1 MTPGILGLLL
11 PVADLR
17 EQALSCCSFVRRELR
32 TFAEEQQLPDGWL
45 TGLNIT
51 EDDLQRLERLPGVQQ
66 TETIMT
72 LSVTRTDSGVEDEL
86 SLSTRGEDGINAPH
100 LVRGEAPSEESG
112 LWLDHNYAEK
122 NGLTVGDQITVTVGS
137 GSLTLDIRGLI
148 LQPDKMAYT
157 ALGLVAPEPE
167 RYGYGIVSDSTVTAL
182 AKGVEQGQRTVLIRG
197 AQEQVREQGPEILGE
212 RYLSYHDRESNPAVA
227 TVYERV
233 GQIQSLSY
241 LFSALFLLVA
251 LLSIFTSIRRLTD
264 IQRGEVATLKA
275 LGFSN
280 TTIGGYYTAAGGMAV
295 VAGCVVG
302 LAFTPLLSRYVLG
315 TQQGSFSL
323 PRWVPAYSPA
333 SGILLIILIAICVL
347 ASWTATR
354 AMRRATPAEGLRP
367 SVGRAK
373 RTPLER
379 LAAFWQRLAL
389 GSRWAIRDGTSNPV
403 RVGMGVIAATG
414 CMMLLIAGFGM
425 PDTLNEQVR
434 LAFTEQYRYDT
445 RVGVS
450 PLAQQQQREELE
462 RKAGPGQWIEQ
473 TPARIGAN
481 ESEQT
486 VTVLAPGVLFRPLDA
501 GGHAMAMPETGAV
514 ITQRLAKQ
522 LGVSTGDEVTFSVEG
537 EPPRHVHIAGVSAI
551 SEPQG
556 LLISEE
562 AWLRSG
568 GKFVPNG
575 YLAERPIDPAA
586 AELRQVTTTFTRAEQ
601 RSNAQMLVDSLTS
614 VFTLIKV
621 FAIILAVIV
630 LYNLGALSFTERVR
644 DYATLRVLGLH
655 HGEIRSLA
663 SRENAATTLVGWLAG
678 IPAGW
683 WFLSQ
688 YVGLFSTDRADYAP
702 MLSVGS
708 LLAASFITV
717 FFAMTAT
724 LLLTTRIKGIDM
736 TSALKGVE

>member
-1 MTPGILGLLL
+1 
-11 PVADLR
+11 
-17 EQALSCCSFVRRELR
+17 
-32 TFAEEQQLPDGWL
+32 
-45 TGLNIT
+45 
-51 EDDLQRLERLPGVQQ
+51 
-66 TETIMT
+66 
-72 LSVTRTDSGVEDEL
+72 
-86 SLSTRGEDGINAPH
+86 
-100 LVRGEAPSEESG
+100 
-112 LWLDHNYAEK
+112 
-122 NGLTVGDQITVTVGS
+122 
-137 GSLTLDIRGLI
+137 
-148 LQPDKMAYT
+148 
-157 ALGLVAPEPE
+157 
-167 RYGYGIVSDSTVTAL
+167 
-182 AKGVEQGQRTVLIRG
+182 
-197 AQEQVREQGPEILGE
+197 
-212 RYLSYHDRESNPAVA
+212 
-227 TVYERV
+227 
-233 GQIQSLSY
+233 
-241 LFSALFLLVA
+241 
-251 LLSIFTSIRRLTD
+251 
-264 IQRGEVATLKA
+264 
-275 LGFSN
+275 
-280 TTIGGYYTAAGGMAV
+280 
-295 VAGCVVG
+295 
-302 LAFTPLLSRYVLG
+302 
-315 TQQGSFSL
+315 
-323 PRWVPAYSPA
+323 
-333 SGILLIILIAICVL
+333 
-347 ASWTATR
+347 
-354 AMRRATPAEGLRP
+354 
-367 SVGRAK
+367 
-373 RTPLER
+373 
-379 LAAFWQRLAL
+379 
-389 GSRWAIRDGTSNPV
+389 
-403 RVGMGVIAATG
+403 MGVIAATG

-462 RKAGPGQWIEQ
+462 RTAGPGQWIEQ

-663 SRENAATTLVGWLAG
+663 SRENAATTLVGWLSG

-688 YVGLFSTDRADYAP
+688 YVGLFSTDRADYVP